1 MNSIIKKILT
11 FFRRERAWLKAF
23 LVDIRT
29 IKTDLHFSEI
39 FLAYRKGFLP
49 SIMSYSG
56 INKENH
62 KQYLSSKDYQFYSYP
77 NGLYNRL
84 AEIKLNIPYLLK
96 DYVEYVPEYYFFKDT
111 YGFLPLENYSGKR
124 QPRLSIDSFLEI
136 LHDKKELACKP
147 CSSRWGNGFMKV
159 EIKNNTYF
167 INNQIYPFTAFVTE
181 ILALNDYIIT
191 EYIVQH
197 LYAQAIYPISVN
209 TIRLLCVWDELKKE
223 FFLARAFQRFGTNGS
238 LVDNLKS
245 GNGLAVFIDF
255 ETGEF
260 THKIISNTNKRG
272 YRISNSRLHPDTG
285 VSLEGVSIPNWHFLK
300 NKILEISNHISFLK
314 YVGYDIALTEKGFKI
329 LEINSKVGL
338 HTLQIHDPLFTDE
351 RIKNCILTHKK

>member
-1 MNSIIKKILT
+1 MTKNRTTIFSIL
-11 FFRRERAWLKAF
+11 RRERAWLKAF
-23 LVDIRT
+23 FEDISS
-29 IKTDLHFSEI
+29 IKTELRFSEKI
-39 FLAYRKGFLP
+39 LAYRKGFLP

-56 INKENH
+56 IHKENY
-62 KQYLSSKDYQFYSYP
+62 KQFLSSKEYKFNSFP

-111 YGFLPLENYSGKR
+111 YGFLPLENYTGKR

-136 LHDKKELACKP
+136 LNDKKQLACKP
-147 CSSRWGNGFMKV
+147 CNSRWGNGFMKV
-159 EIKNNTYF
+159 EIKNNTYC
-167 INNQIYPFTAFVTE
+167 INNQTYSFTAFISE
-181 ILALNDYIIT
+181 ILALNDYIVT

-197 LYAQAIYPISVN
+197 PYAQTIYSESVN
-209 TIRLLCVWDELKKE
+209 TIRMLCVWDGEKKE

-238 LVDNLKS
+238 VVDNLKS

-255 ETGEF
+255 ETGEL
-260 THKIISNTNKRG
+260 THKIITNTDKKG
-272 YRISNSRLHPDTG
+272 YRISNIRLHPDTG
-285 VSLEGVSIPNWHFLK
+285 ISLEGVSIPNWSFLK
-300 NKILEISNHISFLK
+300 NKILEISNHLSFLK

-338 HTLQIHDPLFTDE
+338 HTLQVQEPLLIDE
-351 RIKNCILTHKK
+351 RIKNSILKHRL